1 MADAS
6 ATGCGYPWRTMAE
19 RQVIKARVR
28 LFPHPNAERLELV
41 KVGTFQLV
49 VRRGELQE
57 GQAVIVAPERAL
69 LPPAYAALYVNA
81 DTGASYLHGPEKN
94 RVGAVRLRGELSQGV
109 IIPPD
114 GLDDLPLGED
124 LAARLGITFWEP
136 PIPASMQGE
145 VIPLPPVSTYHHH
158 DVEQFSIYAAE
169 FQPGEPVVVTEKLH
183 GTKGVYARL
192 DGLWYVT
199 SKGLSR
205 QRLGLLDSTQSV
217 YWRAARHVGLF
228 GAADDAF
235 PHGDVQVFA
244 EVLPVQKGFTY
255 GQRDPTLFVF
265 RVLLDGR
272 ALPRADW
279 PAWFQENGVPV
290 LYDGPYDEATVRAL
304 RGGLETVSGLGLHIR
319 EGVAL
324 TPAVARPA
332 ADGQHLIVKL
342 ISDAYAKKE
351 TGEELS

>member
-1 MADAS
+1 
-6 ATGCGYPWRTMAE
+6 MAE
-19 RQVIKARVR
+19 RQVIKERVQ

-49 VRRGELQE
+49 VRRGELHE

-69 LPPAYAALYVNA
+69 LPPTYAALYVNA

-94 RVGAVRLRGELSQGV
+94 RVGSVRLRGELSQGV

-114 GLDDLPLGED
+114 GLDDLPFGED

-136 PIPASMQGE
+136 PIPLAMQGE
-145 VIPLPPVSTYHHH
+145 VTPLPPAPAYRYH
-158 DVEQFSIYAAE
+158 DVEQFGIYAAE

-183 GTKGVYARL
+183 GTQGVYARL
-192 DGLWYVT
+192 DGQWHVT

-205 QRLGLLDSTQSV
+205 QRLGLLDSASNV
-217 YWRAARHVGLF
+217 YWRAARTTGLF
-228 GAADDAF
+228 RATEEAF
-235 PHGDVQVFA
+235 PDGDVQVFA

-265 RVLLDGR
+265 RVLLDGS

-279 PAWFQENGVPV
+279 PAWFRDRSVPV

-304 RGGLETVSGLGLHIR
+304 RGGLETVSGQGLHIR
-319 EGVAL
+319 EGVVL
-324 TPAVARPA
+324 TPTIARAA
-332 ADGQHLIVKL
+332 ADGQDLIVKL